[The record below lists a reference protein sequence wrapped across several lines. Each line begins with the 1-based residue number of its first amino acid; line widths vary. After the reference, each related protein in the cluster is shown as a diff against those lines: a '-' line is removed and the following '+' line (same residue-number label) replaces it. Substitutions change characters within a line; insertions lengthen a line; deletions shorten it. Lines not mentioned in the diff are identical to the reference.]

1 MFFLI
6 FMCLDLAAPWV
17 WGFVCQIWG
26 VGSFVFGG
34 WYYALCVCA
43 VFNFSVCVYLF
54 F

>member
-1 MFFLI
+1 MFFLT

-26 VGSFVFGG
+26 VRSFVLGG
-34 WYYALCVCA
+34 GGVLCCVCVLFLTSLY
-43 VFNFSVCVYLF
+43 VFVF